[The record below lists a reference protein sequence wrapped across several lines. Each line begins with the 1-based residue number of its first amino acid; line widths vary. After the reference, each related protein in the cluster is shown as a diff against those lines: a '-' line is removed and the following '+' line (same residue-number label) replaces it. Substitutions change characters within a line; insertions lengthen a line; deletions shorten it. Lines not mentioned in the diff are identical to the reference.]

1 MNTARYKRGETV
13 FIMIVIIITYCFGIT
28 EVSFQQDSVA
38 TEKLVKRV
46 ADRISSFPDPDSFQH
61 SGVTEL
67 THAKLSV
74 KQLRHRKDSDLHK
87 CAPFIICTEISMFYL
102 MAQGEPSFLPHIGLL
117 VFIGFNTAYEI
128 GLARG

>member
-1 MNTARYKRGETV
+1 MNTARYKRGETAL
-13 FIMIVIIITYCFGIT
+13 ITIVIIVTYFFGIT

-38 TEKLVKRV
+38 AEKLVKCVAYRV
-46 ADRISSFPDPDSFQH
+46 PSFPDPDSFQH
-61 SGVTEL
+61 SRVTEL

-87 CAPFIICTEISMFYL
+87 CAPFLICIDVSMFYL
-102 MAQGEPSFLPHIGLL
+102 MAEGEPSFLPHIGLL

-128 GLARG
+128 GLTHG